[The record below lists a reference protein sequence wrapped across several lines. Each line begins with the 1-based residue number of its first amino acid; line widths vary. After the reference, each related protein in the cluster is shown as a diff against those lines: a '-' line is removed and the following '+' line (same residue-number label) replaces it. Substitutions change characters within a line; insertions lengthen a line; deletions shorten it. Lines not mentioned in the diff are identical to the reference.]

1 MTKAEYMESLINGL
15 KGVDENISKEIID
28 DCELHFTNGL
38 AFGKTESELCEELG
52 DVDELIAGCMELTCD
67 ASSYDT
73 KEAVYDIVKS
83 LEDNPICRCMA
94 IETKNIEGKIV
105 PSKDDRIHVILEGNS
120 DAYYGLEESYENNT
134 YLVKVVRKKE
144 LSILEPTGLWV
155 KIKVELPLGMYKFKI
170 TTANGMM
177 TMEDMCMHEI
187 QMHTK
192 NGALIMTRIKAD
204 HIVATSKNG
213 AVKIS
218 NSMADIMD
226 VSTTNGAV
234 VGDGVYFRKGR
245 FNSKNGRVKVVIDAQ
260 DKEYIAQVSTKVGHT
275 RVKEAVDIFKMQELG
290 LKVEDCIH
298 VTASS
303 YFGSVDIS
311 KK

>member
-1 MTKAEYMESLINGL
+1 MTKAEYMESLIIGL
-15 KGVDENISKEIID
+15 KDVDESISKEIID

-52 DVDELIAGCMELTCD
+52 DVDELIAGCMELTSGGGSCE
-67 ASSYDT
+67 AKDT
-73 KEAVYDIVKS
+73 VYDIVKS
-83 LEDNPICRCMA
+83 LEENPICRCMS

-120 DAYYGLEESYENNT
+120 EEHYGLEESYEDNT
-134 YLVKVVRKKE
+134 YSVKVVRKKDF
-144 LSILEPTGLWV
+144 SILAPTGLWV
-155 KIKVELPLGMYKFKI
+155 KLKVELPLGMYKFKI
-170 TTANGMM
+170 TTSNGMV

-187 QMHTK
+187 QMHTT

-204 HIVATSKNG
+204 RIAATSKNG
-213 AVKIS
+213 GVKIS
-218 NSMADIMD
+218 NSMADVMD
-226 VSTTNGAV
+226 VSTTNGSV

-260 DKEYIAQVSTKVGHT
+260 DKEYIAQVSTKFGHT
-275 RVKEAVDIFKMQELG
+275 SVKEAVDIFKIQELG

-298 VTASS
+298 VTATS